1 MIAAMTLL
9 IVLTVLAVAGL
20 VATVRSALHDA
31 PAARPRSHR
40 TDLDFVAPA
49 ARSSYDR
56 IA

>member
-1 MIAAMTLL
+1 MTLL